1 MRFPAKKFWRID
13 GAIQMNDNQISLL
26 TAGRDKPYALGLAT
40 ALAAAGIKVDFIGGD
55 ELDSPELHGNPQ
67 INFLNLR
74 GDQSIDAPLFQKMTR
89 VLVYYFRLIF
99 YSATARPKIFHI
111 LWNNKFEFFDRTAL
125 MVYYKLL
132 GKKIILTAHN
142 INICQRDGNDSFL
155 NRISL
160 KIQYRLCDH
169 IFVHTEKMKDELVS
183 AFGVLEKKTSVIPLG
198 INNTIPNTTLNGS
211 EARQRLGLGETD
223 KVILFFGCIAL
234 YKGLEYLIAAF
245 TAIAKRNS
253 PYRLVIAGKPK
264 GRADYWT
271 EIQELIIGSGVSE
284 RIIQKIKFVPDE
296 ETEVFFKAADVL
308 VLPYTHI
315 FQSGVLFLGYSF
327 GLPVIAA
334 DVGSLRDEIFD
345 GKTGYVFEP
354 KNAAVLART
363 IENYFESDL
372 HLELDSRRAE
382 IQNFAN
388 ERYSW
393 SKVAGITAAVYS
405 KLSPAEKH
413 YSAHYAPEK
422 S

>member
-1 MRFPAKKFWRID
+1 
-13 GAIQMNDNQISLL
+13 MNDNQISLL

-40 ALAAAGIKVDFIGGD
+40 ALAVAGMKVDFIGGN
-55 ELDSPELHGNPQ
+55 ELDSPELRGNPQ

-74 GDQSIDAPLFQKMTR
+74 GDQSVDAGLLQKMAR

-99 YSATARPKIFHI
+99 YAATARPKVFHI
-111 LWNNKFEFFDRTAL
+111 LWNNKFEFFDRTML
-125 MVYYKLL
+125 MLYYKLL

-142 INICQRDGNDSFL
+142 VNIGERDGNDSFL
-155 NRISL
+155 NRLSL

-183 AFGVLEKKTSVIPLG
+183 AFGNSEKKASVIPLG
-198 INNTIPNTTLNGS
+198 INNTVPNTTLSGL
-211 EARQRLGLGETD
+211 EARQRLGLGRAD
-223 KVILFFGCIAL
+223 KAILFFGSIAP
-234 YKGLEYLIAAF
+234 YKGLEYLVAAF
-245 TAIAKRNS
+245 ATIARRNS
-253 PYRLVIAGKPK
+253 SYRLVIAGKPK
-264 GRADYWT
+264 GRVDYWT
-271 EIQELIIGSGVSE
+271 EIRELIAGSGTGD
-284 RIIQKIKFVPDE
+284 RIIQKIEFVPDA

-334 DVGSLRDEIFD
+334 NVGSLKEEIFE
-345 GKTGYVFEP
+345 GKTGFVFEP
-354 KNAAVLART
+354 KNAAALART
-363 IENYFESDL
+363 IENYFESYL
-372 HLELDSRRAE
+372 HRELDSRRTE

-393 SKVAGITAAVYS
+393 SKVAAITTAVYS
-405 KLSPAEKH
+405 KLLPAEKH
-413 YSAHYAPEK
+413 FSAHYFPEK

>member
-1 MRFPAKKFWRID
+1 
-13 GAIQMNDNQISLL
+13 MNDNQISLL

-40 ALAAAGIKVDFIGGD
+40 ALAAAGMKVDFVGGD
-55 ELDSPELHGNPQ
+55 ELDGPELRGNPQ

-74 GDQSIDAPLFQKMTR
+74 GDQGVDAALLQKMAR

-99 YSATARPKIFHI
+99 YAATARPKVFHI
-111 LWNNKFEFFDRTAL
+111 LWNNKFELFDRTVL
-125 MVYYKLL
+125 MLYYKCL

-142 INICQRDGNDSFL
+142 VNICQRDGNDSIL
-155 NRISL
+155 NRLSL
-160 KIQYRLCDH
+160 KIQYHLCDH
-169 IFVHTEKMKDELVS
+169 VFVHTERMRDELVS
-183 AFGVLEKKTSVIPLG
+183 VFGVSEKKTSVIPLG
-198 INNTIPNTTLNGS
+198 INNTVPNTKLSGS
-211 EARQRLGLGETD
+211 EARQRLGLVDAE
-223 KVILFFGCIAL
+223 KVILFFGCIAP
-234 YKGLEYLIAAF
+234 YKGLEYLVAAF
-245 TAIAKRNS
+245 AAIAKRNS

-271 EIQELIIGSGVSE
+271 GLQELIAGSGASE

-345 GKTGYVFEP
+345 GKTGFVFEP
-354 KNAAVLART
+354 KNAAALART

-393 SKVAGITAAVYS
+393 SKVAAITTAVYS

>member
-1 MRFPAKKFWRID
+1 
-13 GAIQMNDNQISLL
+13 MNENQISLL

-40 ALAAAGIKVDFIGGD
+40 ALAASGMKVDFVGGD
-55 ELDSPELHGNPQ
+55 ELDGPELRGNPQ

-74 GDQSIDAPLFQKMTR
+74 GDQSVDAPLLQKMAR
-89 VLVYYFRLIF
+89 VLVYYFQLIF
-99 YSATARPKIFHI
+99 YAATARPKIFHI
-111 LWNNKFEFFDRTAL
+111 LWNNKFEFFDRTVL
-125 MVYYKLL
+125 MLYYKCL

-155 NRISL
+155 NRLSL

-169 IFVHTEKMKDELVS
+169 IFVHTEKMKGELVFD
-183 AFGVLEKKTSVIPLG
+183 FGISKKKTSVIPLG
-198 INNTIPNTTLNGS
+198 INNTVPNTTLTNL
-211 EARQRLGLGETD
+211 EARQRLGLGDTD
-223 KVILFFGCIAL
+223 KVILFFGCIAP

-245 TAIAKRNS
+245 AAISKRNS
-253 PYRLVIAGKPK
+253 PFRLVIAGKPK

-271 EIQELIIGSGVSE
+271 EIQDLIAGSGTNG

-334 DVGSLRDEIFD
+334 DVGSLKDEIFD
-345 GKTGYVFEP
+345 GKTGFVFES
-354 KNAAVLART
+354 KNAAALART
-363 IENYFESDL
+363 IQNYFESDL

-393 SKVAGITAAVYS
+393 SKVAAMTTAVYS